1 MLTSAAA
8 SRTYCCGIMKSFWYL
23 AAVTLVTGA
32 AVAVVVWSRSGPTAA
47 DAYQPR
53 LESDPPPPAPPDWAV
68 KDFDAFLSRLRAYAG
83 RRDSLLLHRDHLERA
98 EAAFKGTAGVPADV
112 QLQMHE
118 PFFAVDPEAIYAL
131 YADLPTL
138 ERGLA
143 LFQQNC
149 AGCHGQFGRGNG
161 AATRDWFAGNYPRNF
176 WYGKYKS
183 RSTPY
188 ARMPAD
194 GDLFR
199 TLTRG
204 MYGSSMPSFRDL
216 SEDDR
221 WCLVQFLKTLANFD
235 DEYDNKVANR
245 FDPEEDRSQ
254 PLPESRNRPSPWSP

>member
-1 MLTSAAA
+1 
-8 SRTYCCGIMKSFWYL
+8 MKSFWHL
-23 AAVTLVTGA
+23 AAVVLVAGA
-32 AVAVVVWSRSGPTAA
+32 VSAAIAWPWSRRDVAA
-47 DAYQPR
+47 DSYQPR
-53 LESDPPPPAPPDWAV
+53 LESDPPPPTPPEWAV
-68 KDFDAFLSRLRAYAG
+68 RDFNAFLTRLRAYAQ
-83 RRDSLLLHRDHLERA
+83 RRESLLLHRDHLERA

-112 QLQMHE
+112 QLEMHE

-149 AGCHGQFGRGNG
+149 AGCHGSFGRGNG
-161 AATRDWFAGNYPRNF
+161 AATREWFVGNYPRNF

-204 MYGSSMPSFRDL
+204 MYGSSMPSFRNL
-216 SEDDR
+216 SEADR
-221 WCLVQFLKTLANFD
+221 WSLVQYIKTLA
-235 DEYDNKVANR
+235 
-245 FDPEEDRSQ
+245 
-254 PLPESRNRPSPWSP
+254 